1 MDCQQQVEASN
12 NTIAIPPDL
21 TIHVMV
27 VDDDATSLAVL
38 SNLLKT
44 LNYQVSVA
52 SFDDPIRALSTL
64 RAGKQSFDLIVT
76 ALHMSKMDGFELTK
90 RVNDEFKLPVIK
102 TIISTNGEG
111 ELHAF
116 ETHSVS
122 GSNEVILERK
132 KKKKKSSKEKDR
144 EKSNGKKEVK
154 STKKKPKVVWTD
166 FLQYRFLQAV
176 HYIGLDRAVPK
187 KILEVMNVPG
197 LTRENVASHLQKYR
211 IFLRKVSERCMITPN
226 KTTEDILWS
235 KFLSQHAS
243 FIIQKIQQKRNSQ
256 LNPSQNPNILPFP
269 IPQTCSLNPIN
280 GDHRSKRKP
289 SSFEAYHLPYYGLG
303 HPTSFMTNFTGCP
316 LPIMNQSYN
325 IPQAFNYSG
334 VQFPNLDHLEDSS
347 YLGCSSFCGYNSYDR
362 FSVGFGGGVPMA
374 QMGIPSNGFDGNG
387 EFGQYGIGFGGN
399 HSSYNWGLMCN
410 NNNVVN
416 FGGDH
421 CQITTRHSS
430 HPLGNYKN
438 PVDNSIFHKQQ
449 PNGGFMKD
457 QSQQYLC
464 NIVSTAAEETPT
476 TDPFSI
482 DEQQVLD
489 EFMAS
494 LLRNDS
500 PAQG

>member
-44 LNYQVSVA
+44 LNYQVA

-90 RVNDEFKLPVIK
+90 RVNDEFKLPVI
-102 TIISTNGEG
+102 
-111 ELHAF
+111 
-116 ETHSVS
+116 
-122 GSNEVILERK
+122 
-132 KKKKKSSKEKDR
+132 
-144 EKSNGKKEVK
+144 
-154 STKKKPKVVWTD
+154 
-166 FLQYRFLQAV
+166 
-176 HYIGLDRAVPK
+176 RAVPK

-197 LTRENVASHLQKYR
+197 LTRENVASHLQQKYR

-243 FIIQKIQQKRNSQ
+243 FIIQKIQQKRNSH

-280 GDHRSKRKP
+280 GDRRSKRKP

-410 NNNVVN
+410 NNNGVN

-482 DEQQVLD
+482 DEQVLD

>member
-1 MDCQQQVEASN
+1 MYR
-12 NTIAIPPDL
+12 AIQEGVVLYLVKPFPPNDL
-21 TIHVMV
+21 KNIWQFSIT
-27 VDDDATSLAVL
+27 TESK
-38 SNLLKT
+38 SKPN
-44 LNYQVSVA
+44 
-52 SFDDPIRALSTL
+52 PCLST
-64 RAGKQSFDLIVT
+64 I
-76 ALHMSKMDGFELTK
+76 E
-90 RVNDEFKLPVIK
+90 E

-122 GSNEVILERK
+122 GSNEVILERKK

-243 FIIQKIQQKRNSQ
+243 FIIQKIQQKRNSH

-280 GDHRSKRKP
+280 GDRRSKRKP

-410 NNNVVN
+410 NNNGVN
-416 FGGDH
+416 FDGDH

-482 DEQQVLD
+482 DEQVLD